1 MSLLLQPK
9 PLLKVTGQA
18 MLRKSS
24 LGVGIEGWHSDRR
37 RRNGFLLFSLASHLL
52 PVSFDPD
59 AVAAT
64 AGLRQVALSREKGKL
79 VVKEFT

>member
-1 MSLLLQPK
+1 MLHPK
-9 PLLKVTGQA
+9 HLLKVTCKD
-18 MLRKSS
+18 MMRKSS

-59 AVAAT
+59 AAAAP
-64 AGLRQVALSREKGKL
+64 AGL
-79 VVKEFT
+79 

>member
-1 MSLLLQPK
+1 MSLLLQPR

-18 MLRKSS
+18 VLRKSS
-24 LGVGIEGWHSDRR
+24 LGVGIEGWHSDRRRR

-59 AVAAT
+59 AVAAP
-64 AGLRQVALSREKGKL
+64 AGL
-79 VVKEFT
+79 